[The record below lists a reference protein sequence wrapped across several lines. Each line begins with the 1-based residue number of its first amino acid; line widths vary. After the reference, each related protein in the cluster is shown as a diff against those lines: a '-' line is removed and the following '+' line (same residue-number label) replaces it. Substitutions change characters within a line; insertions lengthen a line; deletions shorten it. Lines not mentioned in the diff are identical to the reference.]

1 MTRLTVVGQGKLGF
15 PVAAYYAE
23 RGATVVGLDV
33 DEDRVAA
40 LNDGVAPVDEP
51 GASEALPSLVGGGA
65 YQATTDP
72 ESAYSEAGVVIVLAP
87 LLANGG
93 VIDFG
98 SLDSAVGEMAG
109 RLPPDAI
116 VIFETTLPVGA
127 TRGRFGSFLKA
138 GGAAHVA
145 YSPERVSSG
154 RMWKDLDTYP
164 KLVGGLDRASTEAA
178 AVFYEAFLP
187 VEVRVLGSCE
197 AAEMTKLAETTYRDL
212 NIAFANDLAR
222 FADEWGVDVAEVIDA
237 ANSQPHSHIHRP
249 GVGVGGHCIP
259 HYPHMLEASTSGSD
273 LVAAGR
279 RANERMPRW
288 VVERV
293 AEEAGPLKGK
303 SVHLLGA
310 AYRSGVKESSSSP
323 VFDLSRLL
331 SQKGADVTASD
342 PMYTPD
348 EIAGLGLAPGVW
360 ETAEIVILVT
370 DHLEYRAINWDSE
383 SLRLFV
389 DGRNALQ
396 PEEFV
401 DNGVEYLGIGRQG
414 AAGEAIPSR
423 ERGAAGRGTV

>member
-1 MTRLTVVGQGKLGF
+1 VTRLTVVGQGKLGF

-33 DEDRVAA
+33 DEGRVAA
-40 LNDGVAPVDEP
+40 LNMAVAPVDEP
-51 GASEALPSLVGGGA
+51 GASEALPALVGGGA
-65 YQATTDP
+65 YSATTDP
-72 ESAYSEAGVVIVLAP
+72 EAAYAEAGVVIVLVP
-87 LLANGG
+87 LLAGG
-93 VIDFG
+93 GAIDFG
-98 SLDSAVGEMAG
+98 PLDGAVGDMAG
-109 RLPPDAI
+109 RLPPDAL

-127 TRGRFGSFLKA
+127 TRERFGSLLRA
-138 GGAAHVA
+138 AGAAHVA

-154 RMWKDLDTYP
+154 RIWKDLDAYP
-164 KLVGGLDRASTEAA
+164 KLVGGLDRVSTEAA
-178 AVFYEAFLP
+178 VAFYEIFLP
-187 VEVRVLGSCE
+187 VEVWALGSCE

-212 NIAFANDLAR
+212 NIGFANDLAR

-293 AEEAGPLKGK
+293 VKEAGPLEGK
-303 SVHLLGA
+303 SVHLLGV
-310 AYRSGVKESSSSP
+310 AYRPGVKESASSP

-331 SQKGADVTASD
+331 SEAGADVTASD

-348 EIAGLGLAPGVW
+348 EITGLGLASGVW

-370 DHLEYRAINWDSE
+370 DHLEYQSISWGSE

-396 PEEFV
+396 PEELV
-401 DNGVEYLGIGRQG
+401 DNGVEYLGIGRHG
-414 AAGEAIPSR
+414 ATGEATSSR
-423 ERGAAGRGTV
+423 ERGAARRGPV

>member
-40 LNDGVAPVDEP
+40 LNEGTAPVDEP
-51 GASEALPSLVGGGA
+51 AASEALPALVGGGA
-65 YQATTDP
+65 YSATTDP
-72 ESAYSEAGVVIVLAP
+72 DSAYAGAGVVIVLAP
-87 LLANGG
+87 LLANAG

-98 SLDSAVGEMAG
+98 PLDAVVGAMVE
-109 RLPPDAI
+109 RLPPDAL

-127 TRGRFGSFLKA
+127 TRERFGSLLRA

-154 RMWKDLDTYP
+154 RIWKDLDTYP
-164 KLVGGLDRASTEAA
+164 KLVGGLDGASTEAA
-178 AVFYEAFLP
+178 VAFYEAFLP
-187 VEVRVLGSCE
+187 VEVRALGFCE
-197 AAEMTKLAETTYRDL
+197 AAEMAKLAETTYRDL

-222 FADEWGVDVAEVIDA
+222 FADEWGLDVTEVIGA
-237 ANSQPHSHIHRP
+237 ANSQPYSHIHRP

-273 LVAAGR
+273 LIAAGR
-279 RANERMPRW
+279 RANERMPGW

-293 AEEAGPLKGK
+293 AEKAGPLKGK
-303 SVHLLGA
+303 SVHLLGV
-310 AYRSGVKESSSSP
+310 AYRSGVKESASSP
-323 VFDLSRLL
+323 AFDLSRLL
-331 SQKGADVTASD
+331 SQEGAEVTASD

-348 EIAGLGLAPGVW
+348 EIAGLGFAPGVW

-370 DHLEYRAINWDSE
+370 DHLEYRAVNWGSE
-383 SLRLFV
+383 SLGLFV

-401 DNGVEYLGIGRQG
+401 DNGVEYLGIGRMG
-414 AAGEAIPSR
+414 RAGDPIPSR
-423 ERGAAGRGTV
+423 ERGAA